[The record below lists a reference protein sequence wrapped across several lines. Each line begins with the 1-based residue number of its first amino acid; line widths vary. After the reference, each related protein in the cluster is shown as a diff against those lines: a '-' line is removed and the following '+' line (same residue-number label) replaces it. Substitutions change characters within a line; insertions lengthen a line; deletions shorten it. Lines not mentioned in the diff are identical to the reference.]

1 MPPQA
6 GKFDVP
12 LLPQAGAPVTIVSV
26 LTLEIERLRKAL
38 AVKRQRVYTIKK
50 SRDYWRTTARA
61 RGKRIYELEKQRD
74 YWKSRA

>member
-1 MPPQA
+1 LPR
-6 GKFDVP
+6 P
-12 LLPQAGAPVTIVSV
+12 LEEVRVTIISV
-26 LTLEIERLRKAL
+26 LTLEIERLRRAL

-50 SRDYWRTTARA
+50 SRDYWRTTART